1 MLDRDGVRGVGELID
16 IIFDH
21 LFVEVSYARFERVWK
36 YNG

>member
-21 LFVEVSYARFERVWK
+21 LFVEISRVIRECMSLEV
-36 YNG
+36 